1 MKARAARSVVNAT
14 APSRPLVAEEIRSK
28 LDGGFV
34 MEIEGVLDLS
44 SKNFRFG
51 GCYRVPPGAEESLTE
66 LEPLGVDL
74 DLLSG
79 YESIVAFVGRVDDIP
94 TAREASSSG
103 LMIES
108 RKQDGMVYV
117 P

>member
-1 MKARAARSVVNAT
+1 M
-14 APSRPLVAEEIRSK
+14 
-28 LDGGFV
+28 
-34 MEIEGVLDLS
+34 S
-44 SKNFRFG
+44 SKISDLEVTVG
-51 GCYRVPPGAEESLTE
+51 SLQEQEDSLAE

-94 TAREASSSG
+94 AAREASSRG

-108 RKQDGMVYV
+108 ESRMGWLPYS
-117 P
+117 

>member
-1 MKARAARSVVNAT
+1 MDVV
-14 APSRPLVAEEIRSK
+14 I
-28 LDGGFV
+28 G
-34 MEIEGVLDLS
+34 
-44 SKNFRFG
+44 
-51 GCYRVPPGAEESLTE
+51 SLQEQEDSLEE

-94 TAREASSSG
+94 AAREVSSSG

-108 RKQDGMVYV
+108 RKQDGMVAMFLRKRIPNEQSRCWSLWASNSPRYLLELEQFRTC
-117 P
+117 